1 MDEDPVRQER
11 TKLTASYLNT
21 IAGSLFTA
29 GVAAPIAAA
38 VFVFT
43 GAGARIDALTLVLGS
58 AIFLACSVILH
69 FAARA
74 LLKRLSP

>member
-1 MDEDPVRQER
+1 MDTNAVRQER

-38 VFVFT
+38 VFGFA

-69 FAARA
+69 IAARA
-74 LLKRLSP
+74 LLERLSA